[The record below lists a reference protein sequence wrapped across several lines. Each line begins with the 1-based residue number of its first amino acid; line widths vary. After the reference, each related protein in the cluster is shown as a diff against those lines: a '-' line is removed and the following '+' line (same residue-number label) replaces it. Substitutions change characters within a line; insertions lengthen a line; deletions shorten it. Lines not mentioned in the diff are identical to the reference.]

1 MNLYLQGWRRA
12 FDFQG
17 FATRSEYWTF
27 SLVNLVVMVLLSIL
41 KFDVLCGLFVLANL
55 IPQWAAAARRLHDA
69 GYSGWWQLL
78 SIIPLAGLAVLV
90 MLVMPSRV
98 VGNSYRPDVPGAVQK
113 PASAGFIVAVVAI
126 ACIPVIGI
134 LAAIAIPAYQD
145 YTAKA
150 HMAAALGFAQ
160 VLAADLE
167 DKHQASGA
175 WPPSVNTGTLPKS
188 LQAVEWNG
196 DGRLRLV
203 LNQSLPLAV
212 RGKDIVLQYQPGGT
226 GSSAWRCEAGGVAPR
241 FLPAMCR

>member
-27 SLVNLVVMVLLSIL
+27 CLVNFVVMVLLSVSKL
-41 KFDVLCGLFVLANL
+41 DVLCGLFVLASL
-55 IPQWAAAARRLHDA
+55 VPQWAAAARRLHDA

-78 SIIPLAGLAVLV
+78 SVIPLAGLAVLV

-98 VGNSYRPDVPGAVQK
+98 VGNPYRPDVPGAAQK

-126 ACIPVIGI
+126 VCIPVIGI
-134 LAAIAIPAYQD
+134 LAAVAIPAYQD
-145 YTAKA
+145 YTVKAK
-150 HMAAALGFAQ
+150 MAQ
-160 VLAADLE
+160 VLSFAQALE
-167 DKHQASGA
+167 AELDEKRQASGA
-175 WPPSVNTGTLPKS
+175 WPQSLNASDLPKA

-203 LNQSLPLAV
+203 LHESLPASV
-212 RGKDIVLQYQPGGT
+212 RGRDIVLQHQPGGT
-226 GSSAWRCEAGGVAPR
+226 GLSAWRCEAGTIPPR